1 MLACTVYLGDVWP
14 SKGGRQPG
22 METISV
28 CLWHQDCGCGH
39 CITAGLTAASS
50 QHYGHSSHLSANMQL
65 WRLVWLGCW
74 GEMFRRIKLPNYPL
88 FVAADFKK
96 PWHCPLIAI
105 NLVLPGKRRQYCIS
119 GGCGARRSITP
130 VRTCRHVNIYLDAS
144 RGAKEISI
152 YFLAGVQEGA
162 QPQLAEITTLPLH
175 F

>member
-1 MLACTVYLGDVWP
+1 MWALYYRGIDSSEQSTLRTQQSCV
-14 SKGGRQPG
+14 
-22 METISV
+22 
-28 CLWHQDCGCGH
+28 
-39 CITAGLTAASS
+39 S
-50 QHYGHSSHLSANMQL
+50 QHSPAMEAVDLARL
-65 WRLVWLGCW
+65 WR